1 MEVDGLWKNWFVM
14 KVDGPLQYLKVNM
27 NGIFCKDLNENRL
40 ILDRVISKF
49 LSEIFKIFGKKDYF
63 SVFGCGSN
71 DDFALGSLKWGLGD
85 WTMLNSMEPWISDGF
100 SDF

>member
-1 MEVDGLWKNWFVM
+1 M
-14 KVDGPLQYLKVNM
+14 DGPLQYLKVNM
-27 NGIFCKDLNENRL
+27 NGIFWYKEGLTRKSVDFRQIYLEILMENF
-40 ILDRVISKF
+40 S
-49 LSEIFKIFGKKDYF
+49 IFWKRDYF